1 MVPLL
6 TFSMHHSIKD
16 GKQTGSSESLLY
28 YLRPAWEQDYKPYDE
43 PATDSSHGS
52 MVLRCCSGGVC
63 VLFQQPSVVSGGPSM
78 VAVV

>member
-1 MVPLL
+1 MVPPL

-16 GKQTGSSESLLY
+16 GKADRKLRISAVLSATGGKLS
-28 YLRPAWEQDYKPYDE
+28 REQDYKPYNE

-63 VLFQQPSVVSGGPSM
+63 VCSSNSPQW
-78 VAVV
+78 